1 MYIISV
7 MIKIRNIEQPV
18 WFLFKKSNDD
28 GPDIYIGEIKS
39 YAQYLDVRVQIR
51 EAQESGYY
59 LICGDETVRLDRNG
73 TEDNVPDDLFGE
85 IEVNL
90 LLKLI

>member
-1 MYIISV
+1 
-7 MIKIRNIEQPV
+7 MIEIRNIEQPV
-18 WFLFKKSNDD
+18 WLLYKKSDDD
-28 GPDIYIGEIKS
+28 GLDTYIGAIKN
-39 YAQYLDVRVQIR
+39 YAQYLDIRVQIR

-59 LICGDETVRLDRNG
+59 LICGDEKVRLDRNG

-90 LLKLI
+90 LLKLL